1 VLARRIGRTP
11 RPAGGVSARPDV
23 GYPPDQHLLR
33 DLGAVS
39 WLEGPDHG
47 VAELDISDAVRDSS
61 GRVAA
66 AALMTV
72 ADIACTRAALSA
84 VAPSFVATRDLSV
97 TTGARP
103 ADGLV
108 RIDARV
114 SRTGSKIVS
123 TDGILRDIGTV
134 TASFVRIPRE
144 ASLVN
149 DVPGIGRRSQ
159 LERVGPRLTEPITER
174 MGLRVRG
181 ESAELD
187 RTDYVGNSFG
197 TINGGA
203 LGFLVAAAAESV
215 IGWTAADITLRFLAQ
230 AKVGPA
236 SATACV
242 VRRTRDH
249 AIADVTVRDVG
260 ASDALLAR
268 ALVGATP

>member
-1 VLARRIGRTP
+1 VLPA
-11 RPAGGVSARPDV
+11 PAGDVGARPDV
-23 GYPPDQHLLR
+23 GYPPDRHLLR
-33 DLGAVS
+33 DLAIVN
-39 WLEGPDHG
+39 WLESADHG
-47 VAELDISDAVRDSS
+47 VAELDISGTVRDSS

-66 AALMTV
+66 GALMTV

-97 TTGARP
+97 TTGTRP
-103 ADGLV
+103 TDGLV
-108 RIDARV
+108 RIDAHV
-114 SRTGSKIVS
+114 SHTGSKIVS
-123 TDGILRDIGTV
+123 IDGRVRDIGTV

-144 ASLVN
+144 ASLAR
-149 DVPGIGRRSQ
+149 DVPAIGQRSQ
-159 LERVGPRLTEPITER
+159 LPRVGPRLTEPITER

-181 ESAELD
+181 DRAELD

-215 IGWTAADITLRFLAQ
+215 TGWTAADITLRFLAQ

-236 SATACV
+236 RATACV
-242 VRRTRDH
+242 VRRAGEH
-249 AIADVTVRDVG
+249 AIADVTVHDAG

-268 ALVGATP
+268 ALVGVTP

>member
-1 VLARRIGRTP
+1 
-11 RPAGGVSARPDV
+11 V
-23 GYPPDQHLLR
+23 GYPPDEHLLR
-33 DLGAVS
+33 DLDAVN
-39 WLEGPDHG
+39 WLQGPDHG

-97 TTGARP
+97 TSGARP
-103 ADGLV
+103 ADGRV

-114 SRTGSKIVS
+114 SQTGSKIVS
-123 TDGILRDIGTV
+123 IDGVLRDIGTV
-134 TASFVRIPRE
+134 TASFVRIPSE
-144 ASLVN
+144 ASIVR
-149 DVPGIGRRSQ
+149 DVPAVGQRSQ
-159 LERVGPRLTEPITER
+159 LQRLGPRLTEPLTER

-181 ESAELD
+181 DSAELD

-203 LGFLVAAAAESV
+203 LGFLVAAAAESAT
-215 IGWTAADITLRFLAQ
+215 GWPAADITLRYLAQ

-236 SATACV
+236 RATACV
-242 VRRTRDH
+242 VRRAAEH
-249 AIADVTVRDVG
+249 AIADVTVRDIG
-260 ASDALLAR
+260 ASAAVLAR